1 MTIGSAPLGEGP
13 LRSDQDA
20 KTWLCL
26 QRQGRQS
33 KQEAQGSRS
42 VTVSRRDHLVQHA
55 AGKTGPWKMSV
66 DFGQAERECVWLSPE
81 ERGLQFC
88 NGASQ
93 VRKTLAPG
101 SARSLGL
108 LVQGLLDRELAVFV
122 VLLLGNDLAREH
134 GFCHAVQMHV
144 GPRRGEACGRGQPL
158 VEKTGL
164 PRRGGRRIAH

>member
-55 AGKTGPWKMSV
+55 AGKTGPWKMAV
-66 DFGQAERECVWLSPE
+66 DLGQAERECVWLSPK

-93 VRKTLAPG
+93 ARKTLAPG

-122 VLLLGNDLAREH
+122 VLLLGNDLAREL
-134 GFCHAVQMHV
+134 CHAVQMHV
-144 GPRRGEACGRGQPL
+144 GPRRGEACGRAQPL
-158 VEKTGL
+158 AEKIGL
-164 PRRGGRRIAH
+164 PGRGGRRIAH

>member
-66 DFGQAERECVWLSPE
+66 DLGQAERECVWLSPE

-93 VRKTLAPG
+93 VRQTLAPG

-122 VLLLGNDLAREH
+122 VLLLGNDLAREALPC
-134 GFCHAVQMHV
+134 GADARWAV
-144 GPRRGEACGRGQPL
+144 A
-158 VEKTGL
+158 
-164 PRRGGRRIAH
+164 RGGVRVGSALGREDRFAASAGSQDSALK

>member
-66 DFGQAERECVWLSPE
+66 DLGQAERECVWLSPE

-93 VRKTLAPG
+93 ARKTLAPG

-122 VLLLGNDLAREH
+122 VLLLGNDLAREL
-134 GFCHAVQMHV
+134 CHAVQMHV
-144 GPRRGEACGRGQPL
+144 GPWRGEACGWAQPL
-158 VEKTGL
+158 AEKIDL
-164 PRRGGRRIAH
+164 PRRRGHRIAH